1 MKTKKSGRPPA
12 RKPGIERYDLVIGA
26 AERLIRDAGS
36 LETLTLKAVSD
47 EARVPRVSLYYF
59 FPSVEALI
67 DALYQRGIEKLLAAL
82 SVAPEGDDWQTVW
95 EFLMDGTC
103 DFYAKNPVE
112 MILSL
117 SPKSL
122 VSVNRVNQQIGRDV
136 YDLLVAQTGLAKSR
150 KLARACEVATE
161 LADAVWRKSF
171 IEHGKITADYHH
183 HAKTAVIGYL
193 GSVIN
198 EQPS

>member
-1 MKTKKSGRPPA
+1 MKTKKSSRPPA
-12 RKPGIERYDLVIGA
+12 RKPGIERYYLVIGA

-36 LETLTLKAVSD
+36 LGTLTLKAVSD

-198 EQPS
+198 

>member
-1 MKTKKSGRPPA
+1 MKKKKSGRPPA

-26 AERLIRDAGS
+26 AERLVRDAGS

-67 DALYQRGIEKLLAAL
+67 DALYQRGIEKLVTAL
-82 SVAPEGDDWQTVW
+82 SEAPEGDDWQTVM
-95 EFLMDGTC
+95 ELLMDGTRG
-103 DFYAKNPVE
+103 FYTKNPVE

-122 VSVNRVNQQIGRDV
+122 ASVNRANQQIGRGV
-136 YDLLVAQTGLAKSR
+136 YDFLVAQTGLAKSR

-183 HAKTAVIGYL
+183 HATTAVIAYL

-198 EQPS
+198 EPSS

>member
-1 MKTKKSGRPPA
+1 MKKKKSGRPPA

-47 EARVPRVSLYYF
+47 EAQVPRVSLYYF

-67 DALYQRGIEKLLAAL
+67 NALYQRGIERLQTAL
-82 SVAPEGDDWQTVW
+82 SDAPGGDDWQTVM
-95 EFLMDGTC
+95 ELLMDGTR
-103 DFYAKNPVE
+103 DFFAKYPVE

-122 VSVNRVNQQIGRDV
+122 VSVNRANQQIGRDI
-136 YDLLVAQTGLAKSR
+136 YELLVAQAGLAKSR
-150 KLARACEVATE
+150 SLARACEVATE

-171 IEHGKITADYHH
+171 IEHGKITTDYHH
-183 HAKTAVIGYL
+183 HAKIAVIVYL

-198 EQPS
+198 EPPS

>member
-1 MKTKKSGRPPA
+1 MKKKKSGRPPA

-36 LETLTLKAVSD
+36 LEALTLKAVSD

-59 FPSVEALI
+59 FPSIEALI
-67 DALYQRGIEKLLAAL
+67 DALYQRGIEKLVTAL
-82 SVAPEGDDWQTVW
+82 SDAPEEDDWQTVM
-95 EFLMDGTC
+95 ELLMDGTR
-103 DFYAKNPVE
+103 DFYARNPVE

-122 VSVNRVNQQIGRDV
+122 VSVNRANQQIGRDV

-161 LADAVWRKSF
+161 LADAVYRKSF

-193 GSVIN
+193 DSVIN
-198 EQPS
+198 QLPS